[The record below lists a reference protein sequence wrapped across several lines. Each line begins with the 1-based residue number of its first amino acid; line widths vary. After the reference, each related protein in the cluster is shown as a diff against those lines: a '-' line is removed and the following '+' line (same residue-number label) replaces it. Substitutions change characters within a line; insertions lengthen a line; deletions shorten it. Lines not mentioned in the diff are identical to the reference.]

1 MGHRTNPVGSR
12 LLLTKNWENLFPS
25 KFTMV
30 DDFFFKYFL
39 IEISLNYFFN
49 LRIKRQIT
57 KKLAQKQL
65 VKTKKL
71 IKNKNFFNMNKLVK
85 NSKIY
90 LIKLIYNLFLI
101 NKFLKFKG
109 NQLNNLNNISIILYF
124 YKKLYLN
131 YIFFI
136 LKKQNNK
143 NQMFKNNKLY
153 KDIIF
158 SIFYFKKSRSRV
170 AKQKNKNLFFAY
182 HDLLLNLQIQKLQ
195 FNYALLVRN
204 MGNLQLNYYFYVS
217 YLESEFYNYVRFS
230 QKRIRLKLNQLL
242 FNKNDNLNFYFKD
255 NMLINFMG
263 KNTQLTN
270 ISKEKLKTSFN
281 DVLFGDD

>member
-101 NKFLKFKG
+101 NKFLKIKG

-143 NQMFKNNKLY
+143 NQIFKNNKLY

>member
-101 NKFLKFKG
+101 NKFLKIKG